1 MTDLLQEPQCSEPG
15 PPESQTMTE
24 FTETLADLCGRV
36 AALGQQE
43 AVLGQRV
50 AALEALARKRPVS
63 RSSAY
68 WIGRRNVPRM
78 TRPDR
83 CPFGWKPDP
92 SNPALLIQDGFE
104 QHTIWYLIEA
114 AQNPAMGPRALCRF
128 LDSRGCKRRGGK
140 RWAGA
145 HSLVT
150 SILKRHSAETPAAAT
165 LRIRERIAAMQARA
179 ADR

>member
-1 MTDLLQEPQCSEPG
+1 MPNALAEPPCSEPR
-15 PPESQTMTE
+15 PSKSPTIAQSV
-24 FTETLADLCGRV
+24 ADLS
-36 AALGQQE
+36 
-43 AVLGQRV
+43 QRV
-50 AALEALARKRPVS
+50 AALEARLARKRPVS
-63 RSSAY
+63 RGFGY
-68 WIGRRNVPRM
+68 WIGRRHVPRM

-165 LRIRERIAAMQARA
+165 LRIRERIAAARA
-179 ADR
+179 